1 MVKPTKVMGTNCMIR
16 ESLLKC
22 INSCKQLKLQK
33 IKSKNDKIRLLK
45 TKMSV
50 LNVQKRIKNY
60 EAGENEKS
68 CNYKPVDLS
77 KRIIANKKVK
87 HCKIKTNEQ
96 FQCPNNMEPEKK
108 TKKIPSKIFS
118 RKFSKYKDVQ
128 QKLKAKFK
136 SNYNSSGKF
145 DQSSTKYKA
154 YVNKNKNK
162 KNKSFLKYS
171 MCSFGFNRKILK
183 KKRTVC
189 PELPG
194 KGTYNHRF
202 AYDDALQLQRKG
214 IEVDV
219 LYKVK
224 NKTDSIYVINGEF
237 LWTKNK
243 RSSKKPKAVINT
255 ADKIRQEQKL
265 TESLISLSLQEKAE
279 LAKMLKENAQKK
291 RLAKMVLLQ
300 KAEVE
305 REKKLR
311 LDEFIRKRDLENI
324 EKDLR
329 AKELSKTEK
338 LLKKKAKDEKRNQK
352 EMEIDIAKY
361 NAEMEKLRRL
371 KLQQNIA
378 SINNN
383 NDDMNT
389 THNEQVI
396 NQKNGYDGLKVI
408 TDSNIINDIG
418 RWALQNDGIFNMS
431 WLKIVA
437 RRIDSL
443 DGRVDTI
450 FKNKWMQIA
459 IDKVVDVMTEKK
471 LMSDFYKK
479 DLSHRKLLCN
489 KSVQVS
495 PSFVIKNKRMMKCH
509 KRHTSIS
516 IRKSPKFSGC
526 PGDGQGV
533 RKLHKVI
540 KTEGSYFQVI
550 SVDAFGSY
558 WCKEWMN

>member
-1 MVKPTKVMGTNCMIR
+1 MGTNCMIR

-33 IKSKNDKIRLLK
+33 IKSKTDKIRLLK

-50 LNVQKRIKNY
+50 LNVKKRIKNY

-68 CNYKPVDLS
+68 CNYKPVDSS
-77 KRIIANKKVK
+77 KRIIAKKIVK

-96 FQCPNNMEPEKK
+96 FQCPNNMESKK
-108 TKKIPSKIFS
+108 KIKKIPSTIFS

-171 MCSFGFNRKILK
+171 MCSFGFNREILK

-243 RSSKKPKAVINT
+243 RSAISSKKPKAVLNT

-279 LAKMLKENAQKK
+279 LAKMLKENARKK

-311 LDEFIRKRDLENI
+311 LEEFIRKRDLENI

-329 AKELSKTEK
+329 AKELSKMLTEK
-338 LLKKKAKDEKRNQK
+338 SLKKRANDQKRKQK
-352 EMEIDIAKY
+352 QMEIDSSKY
-361 NAEMEKLRRL
+361 YDEMEKLRLL
-371 KLQQNIA
+371 KLQKNIA

-383 NDDMNT
+383 NDDTNT
-389 THNEQVI
+389 TNDKQAI
-396 NQKNGYDGLKVI
+396 NHKNGYDGLKVI

-418 RWALQNDGIFNMS
+418 RWALQNDGVFNMS

-443 DGRVDTI
+443 DERVDTMY
-450 FKNKWMQIA
+450 KNKWMQIA

-495 PSFVIKNKRMMKCH
+495 PSFVIKNKRMMKCC

-558 WCKEWMN
+558 CCKERMN

>member
-1 MVKPTKVMGTNCMIR
+1 MKPTKVMGTNCMIR

-60 EAGENEKS
+60 EAGENEKY

-77 KRIIANKKVK
+77 KTIIANKIVK

-96 FQCPNNMEPEKK
+96 YQCPNNMEPKK
-108 TKKIPSKIFS
+108 TTKKIPSKIFS

-171 MCSFGFNRKILK
+171 MCSFGFNREVLK

-202 AYDDALQLQRKG
+202 AYDDAMQLQRKG

-243 RSSKKPKAVINT
+243 RSAISSKKPKAVINT
-255 ADKIRQEQKL
+255 ADEIKKEQKL

-279 LAKMLKENAQKK
+279 LAKMLKENALKK

-329 AKELSKTEK
+329 TKELSKMLTEK

-352 EMEIDIAKY
+352 QIEIDIAKY
-361 NAEMEKLRRL
+361 NEMGKLRRL

-378 SINNN
+378 SINKN

-389 THNEQVI
+389 TNNEQVI
-396 NQKNGYDGLKVI
+396 NQKNGYDGLKV
-408 TDSNIINDIG
+408 
-418 RWALQNDGIFNMS
+418 
-431 WLKIVA
+431 
-437 RRIDSL
+437 
-443 DGRVDTI
+443 
-450 FKNKWMQIA
+450 
-459 IDKVVDVMTEKK
+459 
-471 LMSDFYKK
+471 
-479 DLSHRKLLCN
+479 
-489 KSVQVS
+489 
-495 PSFVIKNKRMMKCH
+495 
-509 KRHTSIS
+509 
-516 IRKSPKFSGC
+516 
-526 PGDGQGV
+526 
-533 RKLHKVI
+533 
-540 KTEGSYFQVI
+540 
-550 SVDAFGSY
+550 
-558 WCKEWMN
+558 